1 MSTAT
6 KKPAFSE
13 EEMTTDEGLGYP
25 KAYAKLCRSHNAF
38 EPYSQG
44 PPSIFVPYTLQPQ
57 EALRAKDLNQMF
69 PVLDPDAAPCVNPRG
84 YVNILWKQLD
94 HLGNAGFD
102 PALFRVDQFGNVLY
116 LHADAASPLAW
127 DIDHWFP
134 CSRGGKTVPSNL
146 RILQWQVC
154 RKKQSKLDFL
164 IPWWD
169 FQLGISVNQFLSI
182 FASKNTEFRNRAF
195 SFMFPGGG
203 SEELNALQT
212 IESHSFPQHFI
223 EMQQQMGLAPAALV
237 PSQGSL
243 HASVLRPL
251 DINRSIKS
259 GSRPSLSA
267 ARKFS
272 AEEDDGLSMAIRRF
286 GPCPNSK
293 ENDKPETNPYLSIAM
308 ARDSLRQREEAKKKQ
323 AEIYQM
329 DGELDELKQKN
340 ETERVALQDLEQL
353 LIKKRRRVEKC
364 RRLSEAQSSYRAL
377 LEKMIR
383 DAMHQSVLYK
393 EQLRLNQAATSTL
406 MARLEAQRA
415 TCDSSEQELNKRFK
429 QRDEIEKQIRPR
441 KEHARKRSR
450 TDDTLVEERN
460 DELLLSMSNPLRKEL
475 RKFLEEEQKASEA
488 GSSFTEG
495 RESEQMETSGTIK
508 EAEGNLKPL
517 KCRILKKKMNS
528 STGSQHDED
537 DEIYNS
543 TAIVVRDAQYD
554 RKSSPSIQRSW
565 EGKEEQMAAIVRA
578 PAVHDG
584 SSSDSNGLKK
594 NRFCKGPYEANITG
608 DEKSLKEKL
617 ERVTIREERHC
628 SKTNKKSEKSFCP
641 QRPHEEDDD
650 EHHHQEGKG
659 NIEKWLKQL
668 LENAQEENS
677 PSVDSPPPPDPY
689 MHNYANSKNKIRVPT
704 KPLEEKTGFDLNHDE
719 GNTIRRESMHDNN
732 LLEKSKHT
740 SGVGSVSARRGL
752 GNRRSSMDGR
762 GRGREERN
770 GGVST
775 CESSRGFM
783 SFPSSPSVILSMRKG
798 VDCMGRKP
806 KVMGD

>member
-1 MSTAT
+1 MNMAT
-6 KKPAFSE
+6 KKLAFSE
-13 EEMTTDEGLGYP
+13 EEMTIDEGLGYP

-69 PVLDPDAAPCVNPRG
+69 PVLDPDAVPCVNPRG

-134 CSRGGKTVPSNL
+134 CSRGGKTVTSNL

-154 RKKQSKLDFL
+154 RKKQGKLDFL

-195 SFMFPGGG
+195 SFLFPGGG

-223 EMQQQMGLAPAALV
+223 EMQHQMGLAPAALV
-237 PSQGSL
+237 PSQGGL
-243 HASVLRPL
+243 HASALRPL
-251 DINRSIKS
+251 DINRSLKS
-259 GSRPSLSA
+259 GSGSSLSA

-272 AEEDDGLSMAIRRF
+272 AEDDDGLSMAIRRF
-286 GPCPNSK
+286 GPFPNSK

-308 ARDSLRQREEAKKKQ
+308 ARDSLRQRDEAKKKQ
-323 AEIYQM
+323 AEINQL
-329 DGELDELKQKN
+329 DGELDEMKQKN

-364 RRLSEAQSSYRAL
+364 RRLAEAQSSYRAL

-406 MARLEAQRA
+406 MARLEAQREI
-415 TCDSSEQELNKRFK
+415 CDSSEQELNKRYNH
-429 QRDEIEKQIRPR
+429 RDEIEKQIRPR
-441 KEHARKRSR
+441 REHARKRSR
-450 TDDTLVEERN
+450 TDDTLMEERN
-460 DELLLSMSNPLRKEL
+460 DELLSMSNPLRKEL

-488 GSSFTEG
+488 GSCFTEG

-517 KCRILKKKMNS
+517 KCKIMKKKMNS

-543 TAIVVRDAQYD
+543 TAIVVRDAKYD
-554 RKSSPSIQRSW
+554 RKGSPSIQRSW
-565 EGKEEQMAAIVRA
+565 EGKDEQMAVILRA

-584 SSSDSNGLKK
+584 SSSEGKGLEK
-594 NRFCKGPYEANITG
+594 NRFCKGPYEANITE

-628 SKTNKKSEKSFCP
+628 SKTKKKSEKSFCP
-641 QRPHEEDDD
+641 QSPHEEDDN
-650 EHHHQEGKG
+650 EHHHQVGKG

-668 LENAQEENS
+668 LENAHEENS
-677 PSVDSPPPPDPY
+677 LSMDSPPPDPR
-689 MHNYANSKNKIRVPT
+689 MHNYANSKNEIRVST
-704 KPLEEKTGFDLNHDE
+704 KPLEEKTGFDQKHAE
-719 GNTIRRESMHDNN
+719 GNTMNDNN

-740 SGVGSVSARRGL
+740 SGVGSISARRGL

-762 GRGREERN
+762 GREERN
-770 GGVST
+770 GVVST

-798 VDCMGRKP
+798 VDCIGRKP